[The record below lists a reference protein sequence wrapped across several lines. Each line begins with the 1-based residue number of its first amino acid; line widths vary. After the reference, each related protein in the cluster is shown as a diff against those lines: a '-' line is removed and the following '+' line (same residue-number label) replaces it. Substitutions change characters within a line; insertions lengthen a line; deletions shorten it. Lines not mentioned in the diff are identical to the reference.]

1 MAFSV
6 DELLDQREALV
17 KDLGIPDAVGGVAAG
32 GIVLEGGAVAILLGV
47 AELMKAA
54 EKTSGGPVREP
65 LAPAAEPRPRRILLA
80 DDSITTRALEKSI
93 LEVHGYEVMAAV
105 DGVEAL
111 AMLRSHGADLVISD
125 VQMPRMDGFEL
136 LEQIKGDKRLRQT
149 PVIMLTSLERREEQE
164 KGLAL
169 GADAYIVKRKFDQ
182 RDLLETIQQIL

>member
-17 KDLGIPDAVGGVAAG
+17 KDLGIPEAVGGVAAG
-32 GIVLEGGAVAILLGV
+32 GIVLEGGSVAILLGV

-65 LAPAAEPRPRRILLA
+65 LAPAADPRPRRILLA

-182 RDLLETIQQIL
+182 RDLLGTIRQIL